1 MMGDSQAPAPLL
13 PPEGAQEPPAEAAGV
28 RAPTVSTSHRHGRG
42 DRDGGRG
49 LRPAMYLHPCHARH
63 KRSVICKLCLDN
75 LPVRIVVVIVVVVGQ
90 PPCGRMAA
98 PIAASRRACIGIR
111 SCDDLSSNNSP
122 SLIIITTER

>member
-1 MMGDSQAPAPLL
+1 MSGHQPSQHLVATG
-13 PPEGAQEPPAEAAGV
+13 GATATAAEACDLPCICIHV
-28 RAPTVSTSHRHGRG
+28 MRITS
-42 DRDGGRG
+42 
-49 LRPAMYLHPCHARH
+49 ARC
-63 KRSVICKLCLDN
+63 ICKLCRDN
-75 LPVRIVVVIVVVVGQ
+75 LPIRIVVVIVVVVGQ

>member
-28 RAPTVSTSHRHGRG
+28 RAPTVSTSRRHGRG

-49 LRPAMYLHPCHARH
+49 LRPAMCSARC
-63 KRSVICKLCLDN
+63 ICMLCLDN

-90 PPCGRMAA
+90 LPCGRMAA

-122 SLIIITTER
+122 SLIIIITTER